1 MFFIDSDEEDKDEE
15 EEREGG
21 GGGKRETQLT
31 PQERTEMNRAKVSP
45 CTWHHVISHVMSC
58 DMSCDLGRR

>member
-15 EEREGG
+15 GERGG
-21 GGGKRETQLT
+21 AGGTRETQLT

-45 CTWHHVISHVMSC
+45 WHHVTHQVMSC
-58 DMSCDLGRR
+58 DTSCDLGRR

>member
-21 GGGKRETQLT
+21 GGKREMQLT

-45 CTWHHVISHVMSC
+45 CHHVTHM
-58 DMSCDLGRR
+58 